1 MIASVKALLS
11 SVVDYAGLFPPAKLD
26 MEEAMSNYARYQTT
40 PYSWMLGHFVVPASR
55 LNELEELLP
64 RFPLK
69 QWSIAAISSADVE
82 LEVDR
87 VHSLHNNNQ
96 IAIAALEFP
105 PLPPAEIEKIGPRLP
120 PEVDSFFEIPL
131 KGDIDAYLATVQ
143 HTGASAKVRTGGITA
158 DAFPSTTQLCQFMV
172 ACAKAQV
179 PFKATAGLHHAL
191 PANYRLTY
199 EPDSPSTSMHGF
211 LNVAILAALVYWQKV
226 TPEEALEVLKESSIE
241 GFQFNADG
249 IAWRVKPSYPLGNR
263 YLNLAEIE
271 EVRKR
276 FFRSFGS
283 CSFQEPIDDLKELQ
297 LL

>member
-26 MEEAMSNYARYQTT
+26 MEAAMSNYARYQTT
-40 PYSWMLGHFVVPASR
+40 SYSWMLGHFVVPASR

-69 QWSIAAISSADVE
+69 QWSIAAILSGDVE

-87 VHSLHNNNQ
+87 VHSLHNKNR

-105 PLPPAEIEKIGPRLP
+105 PLPPAEIEKIDPRLP

-158 DAFPSTTQLCQFMV
+158 DAFPSTTQLCQFMA

-179 PFKATAGLHHAL
+179 PFKATAGLHHPL

-241 GFQFNADG
+241 GFQFNADR
-249 IAWRVKPSYPLGNR
+249 IAWRVKPSYAVGNR